1 MKISDVT
8 KEYIRYVSRNILAML
23 GISCYILADTF
34 FISTAAGTN
43 GMAALNLVLPV
54 YNVING
60 IGAMTGMG
68 AATMFSL
75 EKAAGRNEPK
85 YFTGAMTFAIM
96 ASIIFMAAGAF
107 FPEKVMLLMG
117 GNSETIAAGKD
128 YTRIFMLF
136 APFFMLNHI
145 VGAFVRNDGRPSLS
159 MGATLAGSFSNIL
172 LDYIFMFPLKMGMK
186 GAALATGLSPV
197 ISLLICSEH
206 FLSGKSSVK
215 FRLSLPSPGRIT
227 ASCKVG
233 VSALMGEMS
242 SCVTT
247 LCFNLLVLRYAGNVG
262 VAAYGVIAN
271 YALVTTAV
279 FNGIFQGSQPLISR
293 FYGAND
299 KTSAAKVLRL
309 AVVTAEIAAAVSFS
323 SVLLF
328 APQLAALFN
337 SEKSPEMA
345 AYAIVGIHLY
355 FIGFFFAGFNIIA
368 SGFFGA
374 SANALPAA
382 VISVMRG
389 FIAITAMAFTLSYL
403 FGLTGIWLAFPAS
416 ELITA
421 AFAVFFI
428 IRRKIFSTK
437 PNT

>member
-34 FISTAAGTN
+34 FISKAAGTN

-54 YNVING
+54 YNVIFG
-60 IGAMTGMG
+60 IGAMIGMG

-75 EKAAGRNEPK
+75 EKAGGKNAEK
-85 YFTGAMTFAIM
+85 YFTGAMTFALM
-96 ASIIFMAAGAF
+96 ASSFFMAAGAF
-107 FPEKVMLLMG
+107 CPEKVMLLMG
-117 GNSETIAAGKD
+117 GNAETIAAGKD

-197 ISLLICSEH
+197 ISLLIYSEH
-206 FLSGKSSVK
+206 FISGKSSVK
-215 FRLSLPSPGRIT
+215 LRLSLPSLSRTI

-233 VSALMGEMS
+233 VSAFMGEMS

-247 LCFNLLVLRYAGNVG
+247 LCFNILILQYAGNVG

-271 YALVTTAV
+271 FALVTTAV
-279 FNGIFQGSQPLISR
+279 FNGIAQGSQPLISR

-299 KTSAAKVLRL
+299 KPSAAKVLRL
-309 AVVTAEIAAAVSFS
+309 AVITAEIAAAVSFLS
-323 SVLLF
+323 AFFF
-328 APQLAALFN
+328 APQFTALFN
-337 SEKSPEMA
+337 SENSPEMA
-345 AYAIVGIHLY
+345 AYATEGIRLY

-374 SANALPAA
+374 SANALPSA

-389 FIAITAMAFTLSYL
+389 FIAITAMAFALSYL

-416 ELITA
+416 ELITS

-428 IRRKIFSTK
+428 IRRKIFK
-437 PNT
+437 PNLNT